1 MRRIGR
7 HRRKKEKIKQ
17 KAIIICVFVFL
28 LIMTSG
34 YAAFSTNITFHAKGN
49 IKEPSRVIKSWVK
62 NETGDF
68 HTDFYRN
75 RIVTV
80 TFLDNNKIP
89 SNAIES
95 WNVSE
100 DQKHGSVKAWIVQ
113 NDEDNTKYDLYIGAK
128 DGVIAN
134 PNSTRLFS
142 DFREVTS
149 INFNNNFDTS
159 NVTDMSYMFAW
170 CTNIET
176 IDISSFNTSN
186 VIYMQN
192 MFSMYDNNN
201 FTVIE
206 NKLSNI
212 ILGDNFDTQNV
223 TNIVQMFAGCENL
236 TQINVENWNTSNIN
250 NISSVF
256 AYCSSLINLD
266 LSKWD
271 TSKVTNMDWL
281 FDECNNLE
289 EVNLSNFNTENVT
302 SMYQM
307 FQGCH
312 NLEKVNLCS
321 FNTQNV
327 SNSISMFYD
336 TPKLKA
342 VYVGSGWTLES
353 TEENGMFA
361 YSNISD
367 VTKGQ
372 CETN

>member
-149 INFNNNFDTS
+149 INFNNNFDT
-159 NVTDMSYMFAW
+159 
-170 CTNIET
+170 
-176 IDISSFNTSN
+176 
-186 VIYMQN
+186 
-192 MFSMYDNNN
+192 
-201 FTVIE
+201 
-206 NKLSNI
+206 
-212 ILGDNFDTQNV
+212 QNV
-223 TNIVQMFAGCENL
+223 TNIFQMFAGCENL

-271 TSKVTNMDWL
+271 TSKVTTMAWL

-353 TEENGMFA
+353 TEKNGMFA

-367 VTKGQ
+367 VTKSQ

>member
-1 MRRIGR
+1 
-7 HRRKKEKIKQ
+7 
-17 KAIIICVFVFL
+17 
-28 LIMTSG
+28 
-34 YAAFSTNITFHAKGN
+34 
-49 IKEPSRVIKSWVK
+49 
-62 NETGDF
+62 
-68 HTDFYRN
+68 
-75 RIVTV
+75 
-80 TFLDNNKIP
+80 
-89 SNAIES
+89 
-95 WNVSE
+95 
-100 DQKHGSVKAWIVQ
+100 
-113 NDEDNTKYDLYIGAK
+113 
-128 DGVIAN
+128 
-134 PNSTRLFS
+134 
-142 DFREVTS
+142 
-149 INFNNNFDTS
+149 
-159 NVTDMSYMFAW
+159 MSYMFAW

-223 TNIVQMFAGCENL
+223 TNIVQMFAGCEKL

-271 TSKVTNMDWL
+271 TSKVTTMAWL